1 MSRRLAAGAFLSAL
15 PLFAQAPAHKI
26 NYEEDVKPIFA
37 RRCLTCHSAS
47 EMRSGLNLET
57 YQGVLKGGGAG
68 DVVKPGRASNS
79 VLYQAIAHEGNGI
92 PSMPLGQPKLPD
104 AEITMIRDWIAM
116 GLLENANS
124 QPKGGAVTSLDFKPS
139 TLNKPTGPAAM
150 PQALPSLALPEPARA
165 HPVTALAASPWAPL
179 IAVAGHERIYLY
191 DVTTRALLGEIPF
204 PEGVPYVLRF
214 TRDGAKLLAAGGRG
228 VQAGKA
234 VLYDVRTGKR
244 LAAIGQEMDIILAAD
259 ISADGNLIAIG
270 GPGKVVKVFSVT
282 DGKQVYEIKKH
293 TDWITALEF
302 SPDGKRLATGDR
314 AGGIHLW
321 EAASGGIIVSLSEHK
336 DSITSLSWRGD
347 GLLLASGSED
357 GSIILWNSHDG
368 FSVATAQNA
377 HAPKPAKDTYGKP
390 PGGVLSVDFMPDGR
404 LISVGRDRMIKIW
417 GNDGKQ
423 KAASA
428 ISEGLLTKVTA
439 SPDSKIAIAGDY
451 EGRLLLWDGA
461 KIDKIMPPA
470 PTVRSA
476 R

>member
-1 MSRRLAAGAFLSAL
+1 MLKLAGVLLLATPLAG
-15 PLFAQAPAHKI
+15 QTAHHT
-26 NYEEDVKPIFA
+26 NYEEDVKPIFM
-37 RRCLTCHSAS
+37 RRCFACHSAS
-47 EMRSGLNLET
+47 EMRAGLNLES
-57 YQGVLKGGGAG
+57 YQGVLKGGGSG
-68 DVVKPGRASNS
+68 DIVKPGRANS
-79 VLYQAIAHEGNGI
+79 SLLYQAVAHEGNGV
-92 PSMPLGQPKLPD
+92 PLMPLGQAKIPD
-104 AEITMIRDWIAM
+104 AEIAVIRDWITL
-116 GLLENANS
+116 GLLENGTS
-124 QPKGGAVTSLDFKPS
+124 QPKGGAATSLDFKPT
-139 TLNKPTGPAAM
+139 TLNKPTGPPAM
-150 PQALPSLALPEPARA
+150 PQSLAPVTLPEPARP

-191 DVTTRALLGEIPF
+191 DIDKRTSLGELPF

-214 TRDGAKLLAAGGRG
+214 TRDGSKLLAAGGRG

-234 VLYDVRTGKR
+234 VLYDVRTGQR
-244 LAAIGQEMDIILAAD
+244 LAVIGQELDVILAAD
-259 ISADGNLIAIG
+259 ITADGKLIAIG
-270 GPGKVVKVFSVT
+270 GPGKVVKVFSVA
-282 DGKQVYEIKKH
+282 DGKQLYELKKH

-404 LISVGRDRMIKIW
+404 LVSVGRDRMIKIW

-423 KAASA
+423 KSASA
-428 ISEGLLTKVTA
+428 IGEGLLTKVTA
-439 SPDSKIAIAGDY
+439 SPDSKLAIAGDY

-461 KIDKIMPPA
+461 KIDKIAPPA
-470 PTVRSA
+470 PAVRSA